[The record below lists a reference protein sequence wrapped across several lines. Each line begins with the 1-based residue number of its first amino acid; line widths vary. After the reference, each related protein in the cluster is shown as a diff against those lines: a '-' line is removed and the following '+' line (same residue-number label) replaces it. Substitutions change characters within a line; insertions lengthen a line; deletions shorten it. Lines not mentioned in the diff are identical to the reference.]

1 MRLKQLACLGSA
13 ESLTGV
19 PKDEILHKLSDNHIK
34 IYMPDVLQ
42 DEMPEWA
49 FYFDNGLWHVGLAD
63 KPRSTKSQKTPNGF
77 QYYRYVLSHSGHGFD
92 SRWLCQ
98 YFGPAETDALRGAQD
113 VAVISEEIGAD
124 MAPENFSQEIND
136 DLSQKTV
143 RAKLEH
149 IKRRRGELHEED
161 VFGHEALD
169 EEVEW
174 LTSYLKEGSYP
185 GGTRTF
191 DDASDNAASNVSGAM
206 KRTRDKIEDLGY
218 PEIAAFLKKY
228 VSGGK
233 TVVYEPPEDEPRWI
247 LPAPQE
253 IHEK

>member
-1 MRLKQLACLGSA
+1 MRVKQLAFLGSA

-19 PKDEILHKLSDNHIK
+19 PKDEILDNLSDDHIR
-34 IYMPDVLQ
+34 IFVADVLQ
-42 DEMPEWA
+42 DLVPEWA
-49 FYFDNGLWHVGLAD
+49 FYFENGLWYSGLAD
-63 KPRSTKSQKTPNGF
+63 RPGATKSQKIPNGF
-77 QYYRYVLSHSGHGFD
+77 QYYQYVLSHPGSGLD
-92 SRWLCQ
+92 ARWLCQ
-98 YFGPAETDALRGAQD
+98 YFGPAETDALRSAQD
-113 VAVISEEIGAD
+113 VAVISDEIGAD
-124 MAPENFSQEIND
+124 MAPENFSQKIND
-136 DLSQKTV
+136 DRSQKTV

-149 IKRRRGELHEED
+149 IKRSRGELHEED

-247 LPAPQE
+247 LTAPQE